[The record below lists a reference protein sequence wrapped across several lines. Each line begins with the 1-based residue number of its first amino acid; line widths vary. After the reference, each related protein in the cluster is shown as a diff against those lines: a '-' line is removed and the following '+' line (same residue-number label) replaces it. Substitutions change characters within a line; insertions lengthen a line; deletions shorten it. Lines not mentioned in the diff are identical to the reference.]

1 MNQKVFAALLLLP
14 PYSDFGMAKDVFSD
28 QIQPLLQENCIRCH
42 GENGKVK
49 GKVNLLE
56 ITDLKSLQEDAE
68 LLKEVLDA
76 IEYEGMPPEDEPQP
90 TATQRIKLAPVLRK
104 LLHEASADPSAV
116 PAAYPARR
124 PTR

>member
-14 PYSDFGMAKDVFSD
+14 PYSDFGMEKDVFSH

-76 IEYEGMPPEDEPQP
+76 IEYEEMPPEDEPQP